1 MTEEIKKFDT
11 WLSTAQTGDKYTY
24 YIGNLARE
32 SCLIDGYKLKQLRDH
47 VMNTCCDWNLDS
59 APKKATDNKIQF
71 KSEIRL
77 VQKARK
83 KYWDKKTKDVLNGSE
98 YMAVKI

>member
-1 MTEEIKKFDT
+1 
-11 WLSTAQTGDKYTY
+11 
-24 YIGNLARE
+24 
-32 SCLIDGYKLKQLRDH
+32 
-47 VMNTCCDWNLDS
+47 MNTCCDWNLDS
-59 APKKATDNKIQF
+59 TPKKATDNKIQF